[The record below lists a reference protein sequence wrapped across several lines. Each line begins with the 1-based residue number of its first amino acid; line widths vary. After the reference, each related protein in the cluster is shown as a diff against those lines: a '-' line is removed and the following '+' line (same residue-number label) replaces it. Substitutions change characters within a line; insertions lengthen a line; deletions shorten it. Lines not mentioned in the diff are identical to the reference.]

1 MTLPEAPSTPALRV
15 AEGKSSGRWGLRRQ
29 PARAG
34 TRAASRL
41 TRPLSATLV
50 GAALAA
56 LASCGGGDGTNP
68 FDNPA
73 TVSNPAGTTNGQKLS
88 FAYFQRCVMPILN
101 TQLPVTINGVT
112 SVNSCAA
119 SGCHDNTNGT
129 GGALRLTAS
138 AALVDLAAP
147 ANTPDV
153 IRTSAMYRNFY
164 SSQGETL
171 IGAPLTSRLLNKPL
185 VRTVLHGGGL
195 IFADE
200 NDANAKII
208 RYWITRPMPAGQDE
222 FSSAAANLFTPANVS
237 TGACNTD

>member
-1 MTLPEAPSTPALRV
+1 MSDPRSALVDPRPGPAGAAAAPRRTARRP
-15 AEGKSSGRWGLRRQ
+15 GR
-29 PARAG
+29 
-34 TRAASRL
+34 
-41 TRPLSATLV
+41 
-50 GAALAA
+50 AALAA
-56 LASCGGGDGTNP
+56 LAALAVASCGGGDGTNP

-73 TVSNPAGTTNGQKLS
+73 TVSNPTGTTNGQKLS

-101 TQLPVTINGVT
+101 AQLPVTINGVT

-119 SGCHDNTNGT
+119 GGCHDNTNGT
-129 GGALRLTAS
+129 GGALRLTGA
-138 AALVDLAAP
+138 AALVDLASA

-153 IRTSAMYRNFY
+153 VRAAAMYRNFY

-171 IGAPLTSRLLNKPL
+171 IGAPLESRLLNKPL
-185 VRTVLHGGGL
+185 VRTALHGGGL

-200 NDANAKII
+200 NDVNARII

-222 FSSAAANLFTPANVS
+222 FSSAAANLFTPADVN

>member
-1 MTLPEAPSTPALRV
+1 MTPPEAPSTSARRAAEGGASGPSVPSSRARV
-15 AEGKSSGRWGLRRQ
+15 AVL
-29 PARAG
+29 
-34 TRAASRL
+34 
-41 TRPLSATLV
+41 LV
-50 GAALAA
+50 AALGA
-56 LASCGGGDGTNP
+56 LVSCGGGDGTNP
-68 FDNPA
+68 FDNAA

-101 TQLPVTINGVT
+101 AQLPVTINGVT

-119 SGCHDNTNGT
+119 GGCHDNTNGT

-138 AALVDLAAP
+138 ATLVDLTVP

-153 IRTSAMYRNFY
+153 VRATAMYRNFY

-171 IGAPLTSRLLNKPL
+171 IGAPLASRLLNKPL

-222 FSSAAANLFTPANVS
+222 FSTAAANLFTPADVS

>member
-1 MTLPEAPSTPALRV
+1 MNPPPHRHSRPSARFV
-15 AEGKSSGRWGLRRQ
+15 A
-29 PARAG
+29 
-34 TRAASRL
+34 AA
-41 TRPLSATLV
+41 A
-50 GAALAA
+50 AALLG

-68 FDNPA
+68 FDNAA
-73 TVSNPAGTTNGQKLS
+73 TVSNPAGATNGQKLS

-101 TQLPVTINGVT
+101 TQLPVTINGIT
-112 SVNSCAA
+112 SINSCAA

-129 GGALRLTAS
+129 GGALRLVG
-138 AALVDLAAP
+138 AAAPIDLAAP
-147 ANTPDV
+147 ANTPDA
-153 IRTSAMYRNFY
+153 IRATEMYRNFY

-171 IGAPLTSRLLNKPL
+171 IGAPLSSRLLNKPL

-200 NDANAKII
+200 NDANARIM

-222 FSSAAANLFTPANVS
+222 FSSAAANLFTPANIA